1 MLNNIVQN
9 HLDFIVFI
17 CALLAERFL
26 PLVSW
31 YHPNHILSAIFSAI
45 SQRIYKKTDTK
56 QYHYLAASMASTLIL
71 STVLIIVVLL
81 LQLAFYPE
89 LLSGLILYLC
99 LENSS
104 LNKKAIR
111 IARLVKK
118 NQKSTAREL
127 LKPLVAREVN
137 ALSSPGI
144 IKAIMESVILR
155 TARHYFVV
163 IFIFLVLGPVAAL
176 AYRLITLIQQAW
188 RSDIAPNSSFLM
200 PLKLVLFIVEYI
212 PIRLL
217 ALTIASLKASKKS
230 MHYIKHYGRHFYQTN
245 TGWLLSVC
253 SASLG
258 VQLGGPAIYN
268 TQRFNKMRVGVER
281 LPNADDLPQLLNT
294 LNQTRFF
301 WLLIIISVE
310 IIKAV
315 LVFKFA

>member
-31 YHPNHILSAIFSAI
+31 YHPNHILCAIFSAI
-45 SQRIYKKTDTK
+45 GQRIYNKTDTK
-56 QYHYLAASMASTLIL
+56 QYHYLAASLASTLIL
-71 STVLIIVVLL
+71 SVIIIIIVLL
-81 LQLAFYPE
+81 LEFAFYPE
-89 LLSGLILYLC
+89 LLSGLILYVC
-99 LENSS
+99 LENTS

-127 LKPLVAREVN
+127 LKPLVAREVK

-144 IKAIMESVILR
+144 IKAVMESVILR

-163 IFIFLVLGPVAAL
+163 IFIFLLLGPIAAL
-176 AYRLITLIQQAW
+176 TYRLITLIQQAW
-188 RSDIAPNSSFLM
+188 RSNIAPNSAFLM
-200 PLKLVLFIVEYI
+200 PLKLIIFIIEYI
-212 PIRLL
+212 PIRLF

-245 TGWLLSVC
+245 TGWLLSTC

-258 VQLGGPAIYN
+258 IQLGGPAIYN
-268 TQRFNKMRVGVER
+268 SQRFNKMRVGVER
-281 LPNADDLPQLLNT
+281 LPNADDVPKLLYT
-294 LNQTRFF
+294 LDQTRFF
-301 WLLIIISVE
+301 WLLVIISLE

-315 LVFKFA
+315 LVF

>member
-81 LQLAFYPE
+81 LQFAFYPE

-230 MHYIKHYGRHFYQTN
+230 MHYIKHYGC
-245 TGWLLSVC
+245 LLYTSD
-253 SASLG
+253 A
-258 VQLGGPAIYN
+258 
-268 TQRFNKMRVGVER
+268 
-281 LPNADDLPQLLNT
+281 AD
-294 LNQTRFF
+294 
-301 WLLIIISVE
+301 E
-310 IIKAV
+310 
-315 LVFKFA
+315 